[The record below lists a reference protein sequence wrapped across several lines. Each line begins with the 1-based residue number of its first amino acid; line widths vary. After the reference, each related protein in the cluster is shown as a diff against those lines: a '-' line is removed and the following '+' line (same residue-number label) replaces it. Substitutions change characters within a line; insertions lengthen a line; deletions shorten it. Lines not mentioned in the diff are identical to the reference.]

1 MWFCWEHSCQPA
13 VWMINKWFVTIC
25 RIIFDLICTFFA
37 PLVSADQVSA
47 TVDHQMNFSVDPRC
61 SRSLNKRR
69 VSLGVFDKCC
79 LLTNFLQENGRYE
92 MIQRSWTIGVASS
105 ILRFSGWSGKSLH
118 KEKTQVRICWI
129 IRSHRGQGWLDTHI
143 LLGLFLSYWAL
154 D

>member
-1 MWFCWEHSCQPA
+1 MWFCWEHSCQLA

-25 RIIFDLICTFFA
+25 RIISDLICSLHCLCQTIKFMQRLIIF
-37 PLVSADQVSA
+37 SDDQ
-47 TVDHQMNFSVDPRC
+47 PC
-61 SRSLNKRR
+61 SRSLNKQH

-79 LLTNFLQENGRYE
+79 LLTNFLQENGRYA

-143 LLGLFLSYWAL
+143 LLFYHIEH
-154 D
+154 

>member
-1 MWFCWEHSCQPA
+1 
-13 VWMINKWFVTIC
+13 MILLGTQLPTGGVDDKQVIC
-25 RIIFDLICTFFA
+25 NNLQNHFWSHLHFFA
-37 PLVSADQVSA
+37 PLVSDDQVSA

-129 IRSHRGQGWLDTHI
+129 FRSHRGQGWLDTHI